1 MPGAGIEPARPK
13 APDFK
18 SGMSTSSIIRACKNK
33 RLQPLVTRFQGVPK
47 PAPVCPSEVELTD
60 TQVILSPLRLP
71 ISPSG
76 QDLASS
82 EPAMGTKPASQP
94 ETHPKR

>member
-1 MPGAGIEPARPK
+1 MVPGAGVEPARGYPR
-13 APDFK
+13 
-18 SGMSTSSIIRACKNK
+18 G
-33 RLQPLVTRFQGVPK
+33 
-47 PAPVCPSEVELTD
+47 
-60 TQVILSPLRLP
+60 ILSPLRLP

-82 EPAMGTKPASQP
+82 EPATGTKPASQP